1 MLEQNAERRIYQAI
15 ISRVPHL
22 VALDRE
28 ESGIEKVKAILA
40 DVSCTCLSL
49 LVLLI
54 KFIPDQSWCSGST
67 VK

>member
-1 MLEQNAERRIYQAI
+1 MLEQNAERRVYQAI

-28 ESGIEKVKAILA
+28 ENGIEKVKAILA
-40 DVSCTCLSL
+40 DVSRTCLSL

-54 KFIPDQSWCSGST
+54 
-67 VK
+67 